1 MYEFLFNRLLVSVNK
16 ILVNFFVFFR
26 YLKGEIP
33 LRTQITMNSRIGRKT
48 ILGNKS
54 IINNSNLSSETK
66 IGINCRVGHSTLSG
80 KVKVGNYTTINKS
93 IIIGRLNPINIG
105 KFCSIAPDVYITDI
119 NHNLKR
125 RTTHFMYKYIDVI
138 DKIDEL
144 KSNGGVE
151 IGNDVWIGKSS
162 IILSGI
168 TIGDGAVIAAGSIVT
183 KDVEPYSVVAGIP
196 AKLIKKRFNDNII
209 KKLIKEKW
217 WNLSIQELTKK
228 EKKFF
233 DEID

>member
-1 MYEFLFNRLLVSVNK
+1 MYKFLFNRSFIFINNIVVN
-16 ILVNFFVFFR
+16 LFVFFR

-33 LRTQITMNSRIGRKT
+33 LQSQIIKNSRIGRKT
-48 ILGNKS
+48 KLGDKS
-54 IINNSNLSSETK
+54 VINNSNLSSQSI
-66 IGINCRVGHSTLSG
+66 IGVNCSINNSTLSG
-80 KVKVGNYTTINKS
+80 KVNVGDYTTINTS

-105 KFCSIAPDVYITDI
+105 KYCSIAPDVYITDI

-125 RTTHFMYKYIDVI
+125 RTTHFMYKYIDFI

-196 AKLIKKRFNDNII
+196 AKLTKKRFNDNII
-209 KKLIKEKW
+209 KNLIKEKW
-217 WNLSIQELTKK
+217 WNLSIQELNKK

>member
-1 MYEFLFNRLLVSVNK
+1 
-16 ILVNFFVFFR
+16 
-26 YLKGEIP
+26 
-33 LRTQITMNSRIGRKT
+33 
-48 ILGNKS
+48 
-54 IINNSNLSSETK
+54 
-66 IGINCRVGHSTLSG
+66 
-80 KVKVGNYTTINKS
+80 
-93 IIIGRLNPINIG
+93 
-105 KFCSIAPDVYITDI
+105 
-119 NHNLKR
+119 
-125 RTTHFMYKYIDVI
+125 MYKYLDVI

-209 KKLIKEKW
+209 KIR
-217 WNLSIQELTKK
+217 
-228 EKKFF
+228 
-233 DEID
+233 